1 MQTKRFIAADM
12 SRALDLVRDEFGEDA
27 MILSTQR
34 TTKGVEIIATLED
47 INTPESPP
55 ASINKPAINHSQNQ
69 NLSPQLQRRA
79 VTERPKTRGP
89 RLRPHQVMQNSTIR
103 YSPTRSL

>member
-34 TTKGVEIIATLED
+34 TSKGVEIVATLEE
-47 INTPESPP
+47 IKIPEPRP
-55 ASINKPAINHSQNQ
+55 ASINKSSANYSQNQ
-69 NLSPQLQRRA
+69 DSIIRQATEVISQVLGPLQ
-79 VTERPKTRGP
+79 VKLKTSWR
-89 RLRPHQVMQNSTIR
+89 QS
-103 YSPTRSL
+103 